1 MFPEE
6 RAYARSDIN
15 TVINSD
21 GSALSE
27 MTSLWSLDT
36 SIETREQLKSL
47 DNTQK
52 EDFYQR
58 LNAMLSDGGEVLERR
73 WENFDSR
80 YGRLKS
86 YIKVRRRDAYLVSDD
101 MIILDV
107 AGYQREIE
115 FTKDKREN
123 PIFYPGDAC
132 DENIKAYQI
141 PKGFRVLSLPKDFEK
156 DIGFL
161 SVKREY
167 KRDQEKVTI
176 REVTKQ
182 KRIEIPKEEYPRV
195 KEFLINCQVRRSSEL
210 F

>member
-1 MFPEE
+1 
-6 RAYARSDIN
+6 
-15 TVINSD
+15 
-21 GSALSE
+21 
-27 MTSLWSLDT
+27 
-36 SIETREQLKSL
+36 
-47 DNTQK
+47 
-52 EDFYQR
+52 
-58 LNAMLSDGGEVLERR
+58 
-73 WENFDSR
+73 
-80 YGRLKS
+80 
-86 YIKVRRRDAYLVSDD
+86 

-195 KEFLINCQVRRSSEL
+195 KEFFDKLPSETQQRIVLRRAKSWRQKLKEIWAIIKQ
-210 F
+210 